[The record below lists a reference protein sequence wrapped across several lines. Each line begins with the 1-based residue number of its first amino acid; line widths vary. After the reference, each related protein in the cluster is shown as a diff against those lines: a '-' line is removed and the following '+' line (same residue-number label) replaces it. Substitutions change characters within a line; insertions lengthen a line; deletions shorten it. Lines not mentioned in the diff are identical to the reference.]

1 MAVPD
6 IALGLDTSHP
16 WLMLLGGAICLF
28 AAVAAHGAVISARL
42 NEGRVRRIWFAVL
55 GMAVVSALLAAGAV
69 AVLAGWPANT
79 RHDEAVAMMAVS
91 ALGMTLVAAV
101 AFWLGTTMGRR
112 TRFSLAERDMI
123 LEAVVH
129 DDAHGFCMFGADGR
143 LRLWNEAF
151 LETYAIPPTVPIAG
165 RTFSEMSDILR
176 AAGNRLSD
184 ARQWAE
190 IDAASK
196 SSGRAVV
203 VVELRDGRHIKVDI
217 RPLPNRGWIA
227 KHEDVTDH
235 KQAEQRFAY
244 LALHDVA
251 TGLPNRAA
259 FNERITRSLNMA
271 REQGASFAVIRL
283 GIDRFK
289 EINDVFGQS
298 VGDAVLAAMA
308 ARLSETCHWGY
319 LARPGGDEF
328 SIVTPP
334 DEAADSVEAICRE
347 LSRLCDAEFDVDGH
361 VIRVGSTAGVSVYP
375 RDGDN
380 AETLIA
386 HADVA
391 LYRAKSERRGTV
403 CLFEPSMDLQIR
415 DKRALQRELAVALEN
430 RQFEIH
436 YQPQASTAG
445 DIVGFEALLRWRNPE
460 RGLVSPAVFI
470 PLAEETGLI
479 GAIDEWVLRSVCA
492 EAASWAKPLA
502 IAVNFSPLDFRRI
515 DVPALILS
523 VLHETGLSPARLEIE
538 ITEGVLIDDFAGAIA
553 ILRRIKALGVRIAM
567 DDFGA
572 GYSSLSYLQSFPF
585 DKIKIDQAFTRKLE
599 TNPDTAAI
607 VEAILSLAR
616 TLKLPVIAEGVETES
631 QLAFLARAGCDEVQ
645 GYLLG
650 KPQPIAHYR
659 DVTSGVAPRVELLAK
674 AS

>member
-1 MAVPD
+1 VTELAT
-6 IALGLDTSHP
+6 GLDVSHP
-16 WLMLLGGAICLF
+16 WLLLLGVAICLF
-28 AAVAAHGAVISARL
+28 ASVAAHGALASARL
-42 NEGRVRRIWFAVL
+42 NEGRVRAIWLAVL
-55 GMAVVSALLAAGAV
+55 GLAVAAALLGVAAV
-69 AVLAGWPANT
+69 ARLLGWPTASG
-79 RHDEAVAMMAVS
+79 HDDAVAMMATA
-91 ALGMTLVAAV
+91 ALGMTVVAAV

-112 TRFSLAERDMI
+112 TRLSLAERDMI

-129 DDAHGFCMFGADGR
+129 EDAHGFCMFGADGR

-151 LETYAIPPTVPIAG
+151 LEIYAIPPTVPIAG
-165 RTFSEMSDILR
+165 RTFREISKILR
-176 AAGNRLSD
+176 SAGNLLSD
-184 ARQWAE
+184 GGQLAE
-190 IDAASK
+190 IEAASA
-196 SSGRAVV
+196 SSGLAAM

-217 RPLPNRGWIA
+217 RPLPNGGWIA

-259 FNERITRSLNMA
+259 FNERITRSVNSA
-271 REQGASFAVIRL
+271 RELNASFAVIRL

-308 ARLSETCHWGY
+308 TRLSETCHWGY

-334 DEAADSVEAICRE
+334 DPATDAVQEICHQ
-347 LSRLCDAEFDVDGH
+347 LSRICDVEFEIDGH
-361 VIRVGSTAGVSVYP
+361 LIRVGSTAGVSVFP
-375 RDGDN
+375 EDGDD
-380 AETLIA
+380 AEALIA

-391 LYRAKSERRGTV
+391 LYRAKTEKRGTV
-403 CLFEPSMDLQIR
+403 CLFEPAMDLQIR
-415 DKRALQRELAVALEN
+415 EKRALQRELAVALEN
-430 RQFEIH
+430 REFEIY
-436 YQPQASTAG
+436 YQPQATTAG
-445 DIVGFEALLRWRNPE
+445 EIVGFEALLRWRHPV
-460 RGLVSPAVFI
+460 RGMVSPAVFI
-470 PLAEETGLI
+470 PLAEETGMI

-492 EAASWAKPLA
+492 EAASWGKPLA

-523 VLHETGLSPARLEIE
+523 VLHDTGLSASRLEIE

-599 TNPDTAAI
+599 TNADSAAI

-650 KPQPIAHYR
+650 RPQPIAHYR
-659 DVTSGVAPRVELLAK
+659 DVTSGAAARIEMLAK